1 MNFSVKNTV
10 FTPVHIKFCIPQM
23 WCLFEGGIYLKKKK
37 DVTKKLL
44 KPLDFDYI
52 RTKALI
58 VGGGGGGHYQL
69 FCPNCGTFLRV
80 MLNQGRHLLEHV

>member
-1 MNFSVKNTV
+1 M
-10 FTPVHIKFCIPQM
+10 
-23 WCLFEGGIYLKKKK
+23 
-37 DVTKKLL
+37 TKKLL
-44 KPLDFDYI
+44 KPLDFYYI

-80 MLNQGRHLLEHV
+80 MLNQGRHLLEYV